1 MPRMTDH
8 SRIRSQQRSIDD
20 QVVELVLRYGHR
32 RYSHGDMVYELRD
45 RNLRGT
51 PFEREADR
59 LRGAAVVLTS
69 DGAVRTVMW
78 DYRLR
83 RRPGLLRRRRL
94 AAAA

>member
-1 MPRMTDH
+1 MPTMTDH

-32 RYSHGDMVYELRD
+32 RHSHGDMVYELRD
-45 RNLRGT
+45 RSLRGT

-59 LRGAAVVLTS
+59 LRGASVVLTS
-69 DGAVRTVMW
+69 DGMVRTVMW

-94 AAAA
+94 ATTA